1 MEDPGTRA
9 HGPNESL
16 HLATFERA
24 CLAEALLLRNLA
36 LSRTDWVRALLYPER
51 AGCVPLAGRFE
62 RLASSSLFEPLR
74 AADRP
79 SRASSSLLEPYA
91 KTAAA

>member
-1 MEDPGTRA
+1 VEDPGTRA

-36 LSRTDWVRALLYPER
+36 LSRTGRVRAL
-51 AGCVPLAGRFE
+51 AGHLRSAGWPPPNPIW
-62 RLASSSLFEPLR
+62 S
-74 AADRP
+74 
-79 SRASSSLLEPYA
+79 
-91 KTAAA
+91 